1 MPDLAGTL
9 HQRVAL
15 HVPIAAVEL
24 FAELTGEGR
33 RPGAVLLE
41 SADMVAPGGRRSLV
55 LAHPTLRLTL
65 RGSVIRVEALDLRGE
80 SLLDEVIAR
89 IGGTRDT
96 AEPRRVVTATA
107 PESDTDPSHDD
118 GTRLRSPSAL
128 DVIRSLST
136 LVPDDGAPVPAGM
149 YGAINYEIVD
159 RFETLPP
166 RQPDP
171 LDEPDLH
178 MVYALDGIAI
188 DHLAGEAH
196 IVVRTLAGEGSGA
209 ARLEEILAAF
219 DRVRANRLA
228 LHGVAVAA
236 PLPTRAAV
244 VKASKP
250 QLGGDP
256 DAFEAGVRT
265 VLGHIAAGDVFQ
277 LVLSRTLEV
286 ESALAPLDAYRRLR
300 TVNPSPYL
308 FYIDLPDG
316 VLLGASPETAV
327 KVTKGIVEL
336 RPIAGTVRRGEDEDA
351 DARLALSLILDPKEQ
366 AEHVMLVDL
375 ARNDVARI
383 SVTGSRTVEG
393 LMQIER
399 YSHVQHLTSRVRGT
413 LRAEFDALH
422 AYRACANMGTLTGSP
437 KIRAMELIR
446 GLESTARG
454 FYGGAVG
461 YLTAGGDLDT
471 CICIRAMRWKDG
483 VYRARAGAGIVADS
497 QPVREL
503 DETTAKARAC
513 LSVLS

>member
-41 SADMVAPGGRRSLV
+41 SADIVAPGGRRSLI
-55 LAHPTLRLTL
+55 LAHPVLRATL
-65 RGSVIRVEALDLRGE
+65 RGREIRVDALDSRGE
-80 SLLDEVIAR
+80 SLLDEVAR
-89 IGGTRDT
+89 RLGGVREG
-96 AEPRRVVTATA
+96 AVVTAPVPVA
-107 PESDTDPSHDD
+107 DMNPAHDD
-118 GTRLRSPSAL
+118 GARLRSPSAL
-128 DVIRSLST
+128 DAIRSLAT

-159 RFETLPP
+159 RFEALPE
-166 RQPDP
+166 RKPDP
-171 LDEPDLH
+171 LDEADFH
-178 MVYALDGIAI
+178 MVYALDGVAI
-188 DHLAGEAH
+188 DHLSGEAH
-196 IVVRTLAGEGSGA
+196 IVVRTLPGEGSGA
-209 ARLEEILAAF
+209 ARLEEILSAF
-219 DRVRANRLA
+219 DRVRGRAM
-228 LHGVAVAA
+228 VASQATPA
-236 PLPTRAAV
+236 PR
-244 VKASKP
+244 KP
-250 QLGGDP
+250 AKPAQAGDP
-256 DAFEAGVRT
+256 DAFEAGVRA

-286 ESALAPLDAYRRLR
+286 ESALPPLDAYRRLR
-300 TVNPSPYL
+300 AVNPSPYL
-308 FYIDLPDG
+308 FYVDLPDG
-316 VLLGASPETAV
+316 VLLGASPETSV
-327 KVTKGIVEL
+327 KVTRGVVEL
-336 RPIAGTVRRGEDEDA
+336 CPIAGTVKRGEDEDA
-351 DARLALSLILDPKEQ
+351 DGRLALSLLLDPKEQ

-383 SVTGSRTVEG
+383 SVTGSRTVLG
-393 LMQIER
+393 LMQIEK

-437 KIRAMELIR
+437 KLRAMELIR
-446 GLESTARG
+446 GLEPTARG
-454 FYGGAVG
+454 YYGGAVG

-483 VYRARAGAGIVADS
+483 VYRTRAGAGIVADS

-513 LSVLS
+513 LSVLA